1 MWTESITQTLTQIA
15 EISLTLESVLVP
27 PAEVQA
33 PHKQDLQVMVVA
45 AGSLCGEMSLRVP
58 RTAVLVLGQLF
69 MQEPRDEA
77 AELKPDHRD
86 ALEELLRQVAG
97 QVATALNPRWGEV
110 QLRVQPGPAPTWSA
124 AARGWLAST
133 PSAPFHLLFEW
144 QLSSSLVAALCPIAE
159 KAPSSEAGLS
169 AASPA
174 GKFDLLMDAELDVTL
189 RFGKKS
195 MLLRE
200 IMELDAGAVVE
211 LDRQV
216 QEPVDLLL
224 AGRLIAR
231 EEAVVVDGNYGLRVL
246 EIVPPPPRGQ
256 AT

>member
-1 MWTESITQTLTQIA
+1 VS
-15 EISLTLESVLVP
+15 EIF
-27 PAEVQA
+27 
-33 PHKQDLQVMVVA
+33 
-45 AGSLCGEMSLRVP
+45 SLRVP
-58 RTAVLVLGQLF
+58 RTAVLALGQLF
-69 MQEPRDEA
+69 LQEPGDEA

-86 ALEELLRQVAG
+86 ALEKLLREVAG
-97 QVATALNPRWGEV
+97 HVATALNPRWGEL
-110 QLRVQPGPAPTWSA
+110 QLRVEPGPALTWSA
-124 AARGWLAST
+124 AGRGWLAST

-144 QLSSSLVAALCPIAE
+144 QLSSALVAALCPIAE
-159 KAPSSEAGLS
+159 KTPSSEPGLS
-169 AASPA
+169 AAPPA

-224 AGRLIAR
+224 AG
-231 EEAVVVDGNYGLRVL
+231 V
-246 EIVPPPPRGQ
+246 
-256 AT
+256 

>member
-1 MWTESITQTLTQIA
+1 VKCNCGC
-15 EISLTLESVLVP
+15 SLGL
-27 PAEVQA
+27 
-33 PHKQDLQVMVVA
+33 LQPGQLPLA
-45 AGSLCGEMSLRVP
+45 AGWHLR
-58 RTAVLVLGQLF
+58 
-69 MQEPRDEA
+69 
-77 AELKPDHRD
+77 
-86 ALEELLRQVAG
+86 RQP
-97 QVATALNPRWGEV
+97 L
-110 QLRVQPGPAPTWSA
+110 
-124 AARGWLAST
+124 
-133 PSAPFHLLFEW
+133 FHLLFEW

-231 EEAVVVDGNYGLRVL
+231 EEAVVVDGNYGLRVP
-246 EIVPPPPRGQ
+246 EIVPPPPR
-256 AT
+256 

>member
-1 MWTESITQTLTQIA
+1 M
-15 EISLTLESVLVP
+15 
-27 PAEVQA
+27 
-33 PHKQDLQVMVVA
+33 
-45 AGSLCGEMSLRVP
+45 
-58 RTAVLVLGQLF
+58 
-69 MQEPRDEA
+69 
-77 AELKPDHRD
+77 
-86 ALEELLRQVAG
+86 
-97 QVATALNPRWGEV
+97 
-110 QLRVQPGPAPTWSA
+110 QLRLEPGPAPTWSA

-144 QLSSSLVAALCPIAE
+144 QLSSALVAALCPIAE
-159 KAPSSEAGLS
+159 KTSSSEPGLS
-169 AASPA
+169 AAPPA

-211 LDRQV
+211 LDRRV

-231 EEAVVVDGNYGLRVL
+231 GEVVVVNGNYGLRVL
-246 EIVPPPPRGQ
+246 EIVSPPSR
-256 AT
+256 